1 MLNPSSYF
9 SMRRR
14 EKMRRKEKIEMEKW
28 KYNMGISYIND
39 AEQQIE
45 IIRRRTE
52 RKTMLYEDLTM
63 ALFYL
68 GIAKKF
74 LRED

>member
-1 MLNPSSYF
+1 MG
-9 SMRRR
+9 
-14 EKMRRKEKIEMEKW
+14 RKEKIEMEKW

-68 GIAKKF
+68 GVAKKF

>member
-1 MLNPSSYF
+1 
-9 SMRRR
+9 MRRR

>member
-1 MLNPSSYF
+1 MEE
-9 SMRRR
+9 R
-14 EKMRRKEKIEMEKW
+14 KMKTKEIKAW
-28 KYNMGISYIND
+28 KYNMAISYISD

-45 IIRRRTE
+45 TIRRRTE

-68 GIAKKF
+68 GIAKIFERGLKYPLSHF
-74 LRED
+74 FE

>member
-1 MLNPSSYF
+1 MG
-9 SMRRR
+9 
-14 EKMRRKEKIEMEKW
+14 RKEKIEMEKW

-39 AEQQIE
+39 AKQQIE

>member
-1 MLNPSSYF
+1 MG
-9 SMRRR
+9 
-14 EKMRRKEKIEMEKW
+14 RKEKIEMEKW

-39 AEQQIE
+39 AKQQIE

-68 GIAKKF
+68 GVAKKF

>member
-1 MLNPSSYF
+1 MG
-9 SMRRR
+9 
-14 EKMRRKEKIEMEKW
+14 RKEKIEMEKW

-39 AEQQIE
+39 AKQQIE

-52 RKTMLYEDLTM
+52 RKTMLYKDLTM

-68 GIAKKF
+68 GIAKNF
-74 LRED
+74 